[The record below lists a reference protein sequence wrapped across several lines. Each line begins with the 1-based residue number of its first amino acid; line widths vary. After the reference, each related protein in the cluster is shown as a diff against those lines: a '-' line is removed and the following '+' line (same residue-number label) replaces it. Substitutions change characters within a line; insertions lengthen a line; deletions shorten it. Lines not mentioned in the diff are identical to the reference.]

1 VTARA
6 VFEVAYGTDLA
17 FARRTVA
24 GVADDYLGDEMEANI
39 ERYRRSLAETPV
51 DLEVSPARP

>member
-6 VFEVAYGTDLA
+6 VFEVAYGTDLE
-17 FARRTVA
+17 FARETAA

-51 DLEVSPARP
+51 DLEV